1 MPPQQQ
7 QQQKKQKQQKQLIS
21 IKKLSLGD
29 KQKQIKPTFLF
40 CHCVHRLYGCSSLA
54 SKRLAKN
61 ILKNRYQQDGPLTRI
76 KSCKHTDEAVRCCSE
91 NLPQLDITRKSWS
104 DDWSYKTE
112 NLSACNRTYVITF
125 RHPKGIASCSRV
137 YSHQNNL
144 ISANGGLTYCWWWYG
159 VCVGGGA
166 NRLPASFLLSSENHW
181 NYHHDI

>member
-1 MPPQQQ
+1 M
-7 QQQKKQKQQKQLIS
+7 
-21 IKKLSLGD
+21 LGRWTVSF
-29 KQKQIKPTFLF
+29 K
-40 CHCVHRLYGCSSLA
+40 H
-54 SKRLAKN
+54 
-61 ILKNRYQQDGPLTRI
+61 GPLPPI
-76 KSCKHTDEAVRCCSE
+76 KSCKHTDEAVRCCNE

-166 NRLPASFLLSSENHW
+166 SRLPASFLLSSENHW
-181 NYHHDI
+181 NYHHDIWELFTTIHWEHCNKISSFFLRRDVSRTCFFFGGTFRFEFSWELFRVELVLCSM